1 MKVDKT
7 LVAITASL
15 LLNSA
20 VVSGFAISARD
31 LVAPFKGLSLHARGR
46 PGGSSRGGTSGS
58 GPGSK
63 GSKKS
68 SRLNKGASRQDA
80 DAELSEWGMARSD
93 SGVAEG
99 APAAFGW
106 QDRST
111 DLYQRLDGDWM
122 EYGIDADS
130 AHQAEY
136 GRGPIYAYSTN
147 QAAGAFHT
155 DYVSTSEDPETHQP
169 RDLPTSRRAL
179 TYNAW
184 IAAGGDPTKLEIL
197 SDDNI
202 INPQGR
208 EAFENT
214 FAARGVAVEANQ
226 YIQVRR
232 SDPEWHAWD
241 DGRNPFPDGYETMT
255 IDYTNMQSTT
265 SSVTLFVDGQGQY
278 HAVHT
283 LEHVPDLERRLQR
296 RAEYFMRRN
305 LTDPWLI

>member
-15 LLNSA
+15 ILNST
-20 VVSGFAISARD
+20 VVSGFAITSRD
-31 LVAPFKGLSLHARGR
+31 LVAPFKGASIFARGK
-46 PGGSSRGGTSGS
+46 PGSSSKGSGS
-58 GPGSK
+58 GSGSGSR

-80 DAELSEWGMARSD
+80 DAELSEWGLERSAGEEVWNPPD
-93 SGVAEG
+93 
-99 APAAFGW
+99 AFGW
-106 QDRST
+106 QGGNN
-111 DLYQRLDGDWM
+111 DLYRRVDGEWT

-130 AHQAEY
+130 SHAAEY
-136 GRGPIYAYSTN
+136 GSGAVYSYSTN
-147 QAAGAFHT
+147 TAAGAFHT
-155 DYVSTSEDPETHQP
+155 DLVFTTTDPETNNP

-184 IAAGGDPTKLEIL
+184 VAAGGDPAKLQIL

-202 INPQGR
+202 INPAGKQ
-208 EAFENT
+208 ALENT
-214 FAARGVAVEANQ
+214 FAARGVNVEPNQ

-232 SDPEWHAWD
+232 SDPEWYTWD

-265 SSVTLFVDGQGQY
+265 SSVTLFVDQHGKY

-283 LEHVPDLERRLQR
+283 LEHVADLERRLQT
-296 RAEYFMRRN
+296 RAEYFTRRN
-305 LTDPWLI
+305 LTDPWLV